1 MRFVVDSRSCFVFQE
16 SLHKIQNERTIVQLQ
31 VANIR
36 SELTNIQTEIHEHRR
51 GEPKYMELMKREFD
65 VIQQKNKLEEH
76 YSILDRKEREMF
88 SHLQAKINMLHEK
101 SRTHTRQ
108 WGIIST
114 IIGALLGI
122 IGTSISAYYRNNDIR
137 RIQQD
142 IQAQFQEQ
150 IQQITKDTEQILKG
164 YENLMDYLQKY
175 EMTLKKEQKKIAAKP
190 EKSGESWAGYFKRKT
205 VTVWRWCTFQK
216 AS

>member
-1 MRFVVDSRSCFVFQE
+1 M
-16 SLHKIQNERTIVQLQ
+16 
-31 VANIR
+31 
-36 SELTNIQTEIHEHRR
+36 NIQTEIHEHRR
-51 GEPKYMELMKREFD
+51 GEPKYLELMKREFD
-65 VIQQKNKLEEH
+65 VTQKKNQLEEH
-76 YSILDRKEREMF
+76 YAILDRKERELF

-122 IGTSISAYYRNNDIR
+122 VGTSISAYYRNNDIR

-150 IQQITKDTEQILKG
+150 IQQITKDTEQIVKG
-164 YENLMDYLQKY
+164 YQTLMEYLQNY
-175 EMTLKKEQKKIAAKP
+175 EMTLKKNEKKIVENP
-190 EKSGESWAGYFKRKT
+190 QKSGESWVGYFRRKT
-205 VTVWRWCTFQK
+205 VSVWRWCTFQK

>member
-1 MRFVVDSRSCFVFQE
+1 MHS
-16 SLHKIQNERTIVQLQ
+16 IQNERTLVQLQ
-31 VANIR
+31 IANVR
-36 SELTNIQTEIHEHRR
+36 SDLTNLQTEIHEHRR
-51 GEPKYMELMKREFD
+51 GEPKYLDLMKREFE
-65 VIQQKNKLEEH
+65 VTQQKNKLEEH
-76 YSILDRKEREMF
+76 YSILDRKERELF

-122 IGTSISAYYRNNDIR
+122 VGTSISAYYRNNDIR

-150 IQQITKDTEQILKG
+150 IQQITKDTEQILTG
-164 YENLMDYLQKY
+164 YQNLMEYLQKY
-175 EMTLKKEQKKIAAKP
+175 EMTLKKEEKKIAVRP
-190 EKSGESWAGYFKRKT
+190 QNSGESWAGYFKRKT

-216 AS
+216 VC

>member
-1 MRFVVDSRSCFVFQE
+1 M
-16 SLHKIQNERTIVQLQ
+16 QLQ
-31 VANIR
+31 IANIR
-36 SELTNIQTEIHEHRR
+36 SELVNLQTEIHEHRR
-51 GEPKYMELMKREFD
+51 GEAKYLELMKREFD

-76 YSILDRKEREMF
+76 YAILDKKEREQF

-114 IIGALLGI
+114 IIGATLGI

-137 RIQQD
+137 RIQKS

-150 IQQITKDTEQILKG
+150 IEQITKDTHQIIIG
-164 YENLMDYLQKY
+164 YDKLMDYLQQY
-175 EMTLKKEQKKIAAKP
+175 ELTLKSKEVEKP
-190 EKSGESWAGYFKRKT
+190 KRSESWTGYFKRHT

-216 AS
+216 SS